1 MGREHGCFSLDR
13 LSLVDTDSQRQDRV
27 VSSWSRPVNHDSF
40 TYVSQPVRRFAS
52 RDHHLKFLNSA
63 SAKNPDK
70 GDWKQTRGQ
79 VPL

>member
-13 LSLVDTDSQRQDRV
+13 LSLVDTDSQQDRV
-27 VSSWSRPVNHDSF
+27 ASSWSRPVNHDSF

-52 RDHHLKFLNSA
+52 RDHHLNSA
-63 SAKNPDK
+63 SAKSPDK